1 MYKKDFAFQVNC
13 DILVLM
19 SQNLHSPNL
28 FKMDYPVSCSCYL
41 KLFIGFLYVV
51 SSLWMASLLTYYQEN
66 K

>member
-51 SSLWMASLLTYYQEN
+51 SSL
-66 K
+66 